1 MARQPISTRHPNTG
15 LSLGPGFLESR
26 PQAALII
33 AECITVWTDVEIQIA
48 RLLAAMLHANSEPA
62 IALYLSLANERAKR
76 DALAAIADYVFSEA
90 DRTLFDSI
98 MKAKDSLAKERND
111 LAHGLFGI
119 LSDEPNGVAWIST
132 KDRIKH
138 MILVDAAKIK
148 PNPIDHELLSSIKNY
163 ILVYSIDDLKTIL
176 ADIYSL
182 HGIMHKFVGYI
193 AIMPNSTLYQQLLIE
208 PLVQKFLSQ
217 KDASPKNDP

>member
-1 MARQPISTRHPNTG
+1 
-15 LSLGPGFLESR
+15 
-26 PQAALII
+26 
-33 AECITVWTDVEIQIA
+33 
-48 RLLAAMLHANSEPA
+48 MLHANSEPA

-76 DALAAIADYVFSEA
+76 EALAAIADYVFSEA
-90 DRTLFDSI
+90 DRTLFNSI

-119 LSDEPNGVAWIST
+119 LSAEPNGVAWIST

-138 MILVDAAKIK
+138 MILVDAARIK
-148 PNPIDHELLSSIKNY
+148 PNPIDQELLSSIKKY
-163 ILVYSIDDLKTIL
+163 IFVYSIDDLKTIL
-176 ADIYSL
+176 ADINSL
-182 HGIMHKFVGYI
+182 HGIMHKFAGYV
-193 AIMPNSTLYQQLLIE
+193 AIMPSSTLRAERYHQLLIE